1 MSAPINQ
8 KVERLV
14 ELLFE
19 DKLIAGLQ
27 VVQRATWH
35 HAGNSTFNAL
45 TGEVSQDSTSTEE
58 ISMVLLPYEQQGSD
72 VVGGNNFGNS
82 QEKLT
87 SRSVLKFVMR
97 PLDRSMMEGLRDQVQ
112 FGSALYSVT
121 NIQEVWLG
129 QKVVLWEVEVR

>member
-35 HAGNSTFNAL
+35 HAGTSTFNAL
-45 TGEVSQDSTSTEE
+45 TGEVSQDSLNTEE
-58 ISMVLLPYEQQGSD
+58 ITLVMLPYQQQGSE
-72 VVGGNNFGNS
+72 VNQGSSFGNT
-82 QEKLT
+82 QEKIT
-87 SRSVLKFVMR
+87 GRSVLTFVMR
-97 PLDRSMMEGLRDQVQ
+97 PLNKPLMTALHDQLQ
-112 FGSALYSVT
+112 FGTALYSVSQV
-121 NIQEVWLG
+121 QEVWLG
-129 QKVVLWEVEVR
+129 QKVVLWQVEVR